1 MSEPLVIIGNGMA
14 AARLCEE
21 LSRRALGRY
30 AIAVIG
36 KEPQLAYNRV
46 LLSSVL
52 AGEVSASDITVK
64 PADWWRKHGVTLCYG
79 TAATAIDIAART
91 VTLDDNT
98 TLPFGKLVFATGSRA
113 VRLPIAGA
121 DLPGVLTFRD
131 LADTE
136 SLVRAA
142 RRGSRAVVIGGGLL
156 GIEAAYG
163 LAKAGVAVT
172 LIHLMDRLM
181 ERQLDARA
189 ALMLKRAVEAKGI
202 DVQLEAATARLIGS
216 DRVEAVE
223 LKDGRILPADTVVIA
238 VGIAP
243 NAEIARSANL
253 AVNRGIVVG
262 DDLSTSDP
270 NVFAIGECAEHRGVC
285 YGLVEP
291 ANDQARVLAE
301 RFAGRDSRYAGSVNA
316 TNLKVSGVH
325 VFSAGDFLGATG
337 TESIVLADAG
347 LGTYRKLIIDGERLA
362 GAVLYGDTSDAR
374 WYLELLRSGASI
386 DSIRQDLVFGRTF
399 VERKA
404 SFEAK
409 PNSEAQ
415 PAALV
420 ARAPRDTQSSTL
432 AAETTAHAPPHTLPA
447 WSVEPTA
454 SVQS

>member
-14 AARLCEE
+14 AAKLCEE
-21 LSRRALGRY
+21 LSQRALGRY

-36 KEPQLAYNRV
+36 KEPRLAYNRV

-52 AGEVSASDITVK
+52 AGEVSAGDLTVK

-79 TAATAIDIAART
+79 TAAIAVDAAART
-91 VTLDDNT
+91 VTLEDNT
-98 TLPFGKLVFATGSRA
+98 TLPFARLVFATGSRA
-113 VRLPIAGA
+113 VRLPIAGIE
-121 DLPGVLTFRD
+121 LPGVLTFRD

-163 LAKAGVAVT
+163 LAKAGVEVT
-172 LIHLMDRLM
+172 LVHLMDRLM

-189 ALMLKRAVEAKGI
+189 AALLKRAVEAKGI
-202 DVQLEAATARLIGS
+202 KVELEAATARFVGN

-223 LKDGRILPADTVVIA
+223 LKDGRILHADTVVVA

-253 AVNRGIVVG
+253 AVNRGIVV
-262 DDLSTSDP
+262 DDGLATNDP
-270 NVFAIGECAEHRGVC
+270 NIFAIGECAEHRGVC

-301 RFAGRDSRYAGSVNA
+301 RFAGRSATYTGSVNA

-325 VFSAGDFLGATG
+325 VFSAGDFLGAPG
-337 TESIVLADAG
+337 TDSVVLADAG
-347 LGTYRKLIIDGERLA
+347 LGTYRKLVIQGERLV
-362 GAVLYGDTSDAR
+362 GAVLYGDTADAR
-374 WYLELLRSGASI
+374 WYLDLLSTGVSI
-386 DSIRQDLVFGRTF
+386 EAIRQDLVFGRAF

-404 SFEAK
+404 GLEAR
-409 PNSEAQ
+409 SESDRNENFASARELRRGADPAPAYPAAHVVAARTAQ
-415 PAALV
+415 PAAP
-420 ARAPRDTQSSTL
+420 ARN
-432 AAETTAHAPPHTLPA
+432 
-447 WSVEPTA
+447 
-454 SVQS
+454 